1 VATEARELKM
11 AHKSDSVKRVYV
23 YMDEKQH
30 MDLKIRLDYHNVGM
44 SEFVRACSEALLLG
58 HPIMEQFMD
67 NYKENSEKH
76 SKRNNK
82 IAKRDRE
89 KSEKMSSDLG
99 LNLDEIEN
107 IFDIIEEDHPEIYWE
122 KRFLLF

>member
-1 VATEARELKM
+1 MYPILKSNSKRSMNFLQQNEAKAATEARELKM

-67 NYKENSEKH
+67 NY
-76 SKRNNK
+76 
-82 IAKRDRE
+82 
-89 KSEKMSSDLG
+89 
-99 LNLDEIEN
+99 
-107 IFDIIEEDHPEIYWE
+107 FDIIEEDHPEI
-122 KRFLLF
+122 

>member
-1 VATEARELKM
+1 M

-23 YMDEKQH
+23 YMEEKQH
-30 MDLKIRLDYHNVGM
+30 MDLKVRLDYHSIGM
-44 SEFVRACSEALLLG
+44 SEFVRACSEALLVG

-67 NYKENSEKH
+67 NYKEASPKH

-82 IAKRDRE
+82 VAKSDRE
-89 KSEKMSSDLG
+89 TAEKISADLG

-107 IFDIIEEDHPEIYWE
+107 IFDIIEEDHPEI
-122 KRFLLF
+122 